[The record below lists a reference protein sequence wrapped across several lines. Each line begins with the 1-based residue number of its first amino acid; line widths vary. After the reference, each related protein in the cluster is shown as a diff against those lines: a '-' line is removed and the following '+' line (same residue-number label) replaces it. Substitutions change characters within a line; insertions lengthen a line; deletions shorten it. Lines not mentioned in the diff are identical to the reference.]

1 MLELKSW
8 GGRIIATAQTE
19 AETLKQ
25 MVERADLR
33 GADLGGA
40 DLGGADLSR
49 ANLSGAN
56 LGEAD
61 LSGANLRGA
70 DLREADLRRA
80 NLRGANL
87 SGANLSRANLGEAD
101 LGGADLS
108 RADLGGANLS
118 RANLGE
124 ANLGRAD
131 LGGANLRGADL
142 READLSRA
150 NLRRADLGEG
160 KEAATLPM
168 FWILPEEGS
177 FIGWKAVPDY
187 ILKLEI
193 PAAAKR
199 TSSLTGRKCRAEFV
213 NVLEIFNEEDGSTAP
228 DDTEGH
234 SWWQPATVY
243 KKGATVYADGFD
255 DDIRIE
261 CAQGIHFFI
270 TRKEAEEFDPWV

>member
-8 GGRIIATAQTE
+8 SGRIIATAQTE

-25 MVERADLR
+25 MVERANLGGADLGGANLRRADLR

-40 DLGGADLSR
+40 
-49 ANLSGAN
+49 N
-56 LGEAD
+56 
-61 LSGANLRGA
+61 
-70 DLREADLRRA
+70 
-80 NLRGANL
+80 
-87 SGANLSRANLGEAD
+87 

-108 RADLGGANLS
+108 RADLRGANL
-118 RANLGE
+118 RG
-124 ANLGRAD
+124 ANLGR
-131 LGGANLRGADL
+131 ANLRGADL
-142 READLSRA
+142 GEA
-150 NLRRADLGEG
+150 NLSEANLSEAYLGEG

-168 FWILPEEGS
+168 FWILPEEGP
-177 FIGWKAVPDY
+177 FIGWKAIPGY

-213 NVLEIFNEEDGSTAP
+213 NVLEIFNEEDGSPAP

-234 SWWQPATVY
+234 SWWSPTTVY
-243 KKGATVYADGFD
+243 KKGAKVDADGFD

-270 TRKEAEEFDPWV
+270 TRKEAEEFNPWV